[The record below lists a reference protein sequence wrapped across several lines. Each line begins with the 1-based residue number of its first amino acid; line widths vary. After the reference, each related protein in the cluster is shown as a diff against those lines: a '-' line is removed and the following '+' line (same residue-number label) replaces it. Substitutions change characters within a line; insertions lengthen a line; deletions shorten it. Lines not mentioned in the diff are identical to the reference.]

1 MLRCGGERGAAPHCE
16 GQEGAKRRCKQR
28 AWTLPLD
35 VTPVSLQ
42 TVKELLENPTQTVND
57 MSYFNCLDSVMEN
70 SKVSPELEVDVW
82 GRIGRFGNDV
92 GEKRKVFPPLL
103 MKHSEL

>member
-1 MLRCGGERGAAPHCE
+1 M
-16 GQEGAKRRCKQR
+16 QNF
-28 AWTLPLD
+28 PLG

-70 SKVSPELEVDVW
+70 SKVSPE
-82 GRIGRFGNDV
+82 RRFGEEQ
-92 GEKRKVFPPLL
+92 GRLEKDMGAKGKVVPPLP

>member
-1 MLRCGGERGAAPHCE
+1 M
-16 GQEGAKRRCKQR
+16 
-28 AWTLPLD
+28 
-35 VTPVSLQ
+35 SLQ

-70 SKVSPELEVDVW
+70 SKVSPELEVEVW
-82 GRIGRFGNDV
+82 GRMGRFGKDV
-92 GEKRKVFPPLL
+92 GAKGHGHPPLL

>member
-1 MLRCGGERGAAPHCE
+1 MLGMGEAAPHCKD
-16 GQEGAKRRCKQR
+16 QEGMKRRCRWRMQNVS
-28 AWTLPLD
+28 LG

-70 SKVSPELEVDVW
+70 SKVSPEC
-82 GRIGRFGNDV
+82 RFGEGQGGLGKD
-92 GEKRKVFPPLL
+92 
-103 MKHSEL
+103 M

>member
-1 MLRCGGERGAAPHCE
+1 M
-16 GQEGAKRRCKQR
+16 QEFSLG
-28 AWTLPLD
+28 

-70 SKVSPELEVDVW
+70 SKVSPEL
-82 GRIGRFGNDV
+82 RFGEGQGGLGKDIAT
-92 GEKRKVFPPLL
+92 KAKVVLPLL
-103 MKHSEL
+103 MKQ

>member
-1 MLRCGGERGAAPHCE
+1 MAWGGAVPCHE
-16 GQEGAKRRCKQR
+16 GQEGAKRCKWR
-28 AWTLPLD
+28 ARTLPLG

-70 SKVSPELEVDVW
+70 SKVSPECRVEVW
-82 GRIGRFGNDV
+82 GRTGRVWEGCGGKGKGGSSPVD
-92 GEKRKVFPPLL
+92 EAQ
-103 MKHSEL
+103 

>member
-1 MLRCGGERGAAPHCE
+1 M
-16 GQEGAKRRCKQR
+16 
-28 AWTLPLD
+28 
-35 VTPVSLQ
+35 TPMSLQ

-70 SKVSPELEVDVW
+70 SKVSPELEVEVW
-82 GRIGRFGNDV
+82 KKMGRFGEDV
-92 GEKRKVFPPLL
+92 GTKGKVVPSLL

>member
-1 MLRCGGERGAAPHCE
+1 MLVMGRATPHDKEQGGVKGGWKWRM
-16 GQEGAKRRCKQR
+16 QNFS
-28 AWTLPLD
+28 LD

-70 SKVSPELEVDVW
+70 SKVSPEW
-82 GRIGRFGNDV
+82 RFREGQGGLGKDM
-92 GEKRKVFPPLL
+92 GTKGKVVPPLL